1 MSQLAIDRQTL
12 VGRDYIETLDWTVE
26 EIDEALAVAGE
37 LKTAFRN
44 GVPHRLLP
52 DKTLFMLFLDK
63 STRTRNAFESG
74 MTQLGGHAIY
84 LDAEKTQVAHGE
96 SPKDMGIILSR
107 YGHGLAI
114 RHDLAPYEGNAWMR
128 EIAKWADIPLINL
141 QCDVD
146 HPTQTLADL
155 MTLREQRGED
165 LRGLKVAVSWA
176 YAPSY
181 AKPLSVPQGLATLL
195 PRFGIDVVL
204 AHPKGFELMPEVLE
218 RAEAA
223 AAESGAT
230 ITYTNDMDEAFA
242 GADVVYPKSWGRIDA
257 FSDEKS
263 ALAES
268 AEFKDWICDSRRM
281 SLANAR
287 RPVHALPARR
297 PGHRGHRRGHRRP
310 AVRRLRR
317 GREPDAHREGA
328 LCADHGWLHGRTGHA
343 VKRKSAVV
351 AIGGN
356 SLIKDRFHQ
365 TVRDQ
370 YVAAGETC
378 WHIASMIQDGW
389 DVAIGHGNG
398 PQVGFI
404 LRRSELAA
412 GELHEVP
419 LDVCG
424 ADSQGAIGY
433 ALTQNLENDFRRLGI
448 DRHAVTVITQVEVA
462 RDDPAFAS
470 PSKPIGSFMDEATAI
485 RRRDQDGWAV
495 REDAGRG
502 WRRVVASPEPIRI
515 IEEDSIKTLIEDGF
529 VVVSVGGG
537 GIPVVA
543 DENGELSGVAAV
555 IDKDLACSLLATRI
569 GASLLLITTAVEHV
583 ALDFGTPDERR
594 IDRMTLSEA
603 RQYLAEGVHFAEGSM
618 APKIRAVVGFLE
630 RGGEEAIITDPEN
643 VERALAGEAGTH
655 VLPD

>member
-26 EIDEALAVAGE
+26 EIDEALAAAGE

-155 MTLREQRGED
+155 MTLREQRGKD

-181 AKPLSVPQGLATLL
+181 AKPLSVPQGLAMLL

-223 AAESGAT
+223 AAEGGAT
-230 ITYTNDMDEAFA
+230 IAYTNDMDEAFA

-257 FSDEKS
+257 FGNEKP

-268 AEFKDWICDSRRM
+268 AQFKDWICDSRRM
-281 SLANAR
+281 SLASPDALYM
-287 RPVHALPARR
+287 HCLPAD
-297 PGHRGHRRGHRRP
+297 RGTEVTDEVIDGPQSVVYDEAENRMHTGK
-310 AVRRLRR
+310 
-317 GREPDAHREGA
+317 A
-328 LCADHGWLHGRTGHA
+328 LCALTM
-343 VKRKSAVV
+343 
-351 AIGGN
+351 GGYT
-356 SLIKDRFHQ
+356 DAQ
-365 TVRDQ
+365 
-370 YVAAGETC
+370 
-378 WHIASMIQDGW
+378 
-389 DVAIGHGNG
+389 
-398 PQVGFI
+398 
-404 LRRSELAA
+404 
-412 GELHEVP
+412 
-419 LDVCG
+419 
-424 ADSQGAIGY
+424 
-433 ALTQNLENDFRRLGI
+433 
-448 DRHAVTVITQVEVA
+448 
-462 RDDPAFAS
+462 
-470 PSKPIGSFMDEATAI
+470 AT
-485 RRRDQDGWAV
+485 
-495 REDAGRG
+495 
-502 WRRVVASPEPIRI
+502 P
-515 IEEDSIKTLIEDGF
+515 
-529 VVVSVGGG
+529 
-537 GIPVVA
+537 
-543 DENGELSGVAAV
+543 
-555 IDKDLACSLLATRI
+555 
-569 GASLLLITTAVEHV
+569 
-583 ALDFGTPDERR
+583 
-594 IDRMTLSEA
+594 
-603 RQYLAEGVHFAEGSM
+603 
-618 APKIRAVVGFLE
+618 
-630 RGGEEAIITDPEN
+630 
-643 VERALAGEAGTH
+643 
-655 VLPD
+655 